1 MKCLVLGGGGFIG
14 SALVDRLLQDG
25 HAVRTLVRPKAGD
38 AHTPLEMDFTERIYG
53 DFLNVH
59 DLRAAVR
66 DVDVIF
72 HLVSSTVPKS
82 ANDDPVWDAQ
92 SNLIGTLQ
100 LLQVVKENPVRK
112 IVFAS
117 SGGTVYGPP
126 KHPLIDERHPTDP
139 ITAYG
144 VTKLAIEKHLRMF
157 SRASEIQTL
166 IMRVANPYG
175 RRQRVDSAQGAVSV
189 FLGRALSGLPIE
201 IWGDG
206 EVVRDYIYID
216 DVTDAFARSI
226 YYEGNDGVF
235 NVSTGVGTSLNQL
248 LDLIDDALKRQV
260 ERIYRPGR
268 PFDASANI
276 LDNSLAKR
284 ALNWAPTVNV
294 RDGVSRTLS
303 YLREVV

>member
-38 AHTPLEMDFTERIYG
+38 AHTPLEMDSTERIYG